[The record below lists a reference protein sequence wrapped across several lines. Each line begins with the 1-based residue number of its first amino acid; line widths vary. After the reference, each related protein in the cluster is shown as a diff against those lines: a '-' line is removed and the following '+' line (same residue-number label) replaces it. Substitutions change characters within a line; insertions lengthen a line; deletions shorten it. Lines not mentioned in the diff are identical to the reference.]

1 MKKLF
6 CLLLCLLMLPCALAE
21 EKTLADHGMDV
32 IALLV
37 QKASSPAWL
46 QAYTQAPEI
55 ISLAEEVCAGD
66 YSQPVHIYALTV
78 DFSQSDLD
86 MFLSAEGLS
95 EPLKTEF
102 LRSLPGMVPTLLNGQ
117 QGSAALATASM
128 LTTSKLFVYPE
139 LTEGVIY
146 LYDFGARDPMMVSF
160 TVGEDGAVQASANV
174 LFCLYS
180 NALDLSALADIDSLT
195 TDMGITLRVEII
207 Q

>member
-32 IALLV
+32 IALLM

-55 ISLAEEVCAGD
+55 ISLAEELGTVD
-66 YSQPVHIYALTV
+66 YSQPVHIYALTL
-78 DFSQSDLD
+78 DFSQSDSEL
-86 MFLSAEGLS
+86 MPIFEELP
-95 EPLKTEF
+95 EPLRTEV
-102 LRSLPGMVPTLLNGQ
+102 LRSLPGMVPALLNGQ
-117 QGSAALATASM
+117 QGSAAQAASSM

-139 LTEGVIY
+139 LAEGVIY
-146 LYDFGARDPMMVSF
+146 LYDFDARDPMMVSF
-160 TVGEDGAVQASANV
+160 TIGEDGAVQASGTV
-174 LFCLYS
+174 LFRLYD
-180 NALDLSALADIDSLT
+180 NALDISALADTDTLM
-195 TDMGITLRVEII
+195 TDMGITLKVEVI